1 MKHFVLLVIL
11 HYYKKLYRE
20 TFCSLKLKYETF
32 CSVKV
37 QYETFRSND
46 IGVDY
51 VTYVPKI
58 ENNTIKIGHFIHKCK
73 FSTFIILDGCK
84 SRIIRNSIKL
94 IISLNL
100 STSNKKI

>member
-11 HYYKKLYRE
+11 HYYKKLHRE

-46 IGVDY
+46 TLRLVYMSSAKKAYFFILQG
-51 VTYVPKI
+51 I
-58 ENNTIKIGHFIHKCK
+58 LATIV
-73 FSTFIILDGCK
+73 
-84 SRIIRNSIKL
+84 
-94 IISLNL
+94 
-100 STSNKKI
+100 

>member
-11 HYYKKLYRE
+11 HYYKKLHRE

-46 IGVDY
+46 TLECDY
-51 VTYVPKI
+51 
-58 ENNTIKIGHFIHKCK
+58 N
-73 FSTFIILDGCK
+73 SLD
-84 SRIIRNSIKL
+84 L
-94 IISLNL
+94 
-100 STSNKKI
+100 